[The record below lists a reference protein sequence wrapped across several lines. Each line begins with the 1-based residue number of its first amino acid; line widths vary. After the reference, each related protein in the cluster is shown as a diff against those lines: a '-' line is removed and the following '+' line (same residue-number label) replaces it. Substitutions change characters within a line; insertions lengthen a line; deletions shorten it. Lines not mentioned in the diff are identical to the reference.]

1 MEKETILEQFEDY
14 PVIAAVKDEAGLKK
28 CLELGAEIQIVFVLY
43 GDLCNIGAIVERLKE
58 GGKTVII
65 HLDLISGLGKREIV
79 VDYIKNTTKA
89 DGIISTKST
98 LIKRAKELDFFA
110 VMRFFML
117 DSMVYENVRK
127 QIENVKPDMIE
138 IIPGAMPKVI
148 SRLCEFIEGK
158 VPVIAGG
165 MIMDKEDT
173 MKALAAGATAISTTR
188 QNVWFM

>member
-14 PVIAAVKDEAGLKK
+14 PVIAAVKDEDGLKK
-28 CLELGAEIQIVFVLY
+28 CLESGAEIQIVFVLY
-43 GDLCNIGAIVERLKE
+43 GDLCNIGDIVDRLKE

-65 HLDLISGLGKREIV
+65 HLDLISGLGNREIV

-165 MIMDKEDT
+165 MITDKEDT
-173 MKALAAGATAISTTR
+173 MKALDAGATAISTTR

>member
-14 PVIAAVKDEAGLKK
+14 PVIAAVKDEDGLKK
-28 CLELGAEIQIVFVLY
+28 CLESGEEIQIVFVLY
-43 GDLCNIGAIVERLKE
+43 GDLCNIGDIVDRLKE

-65 HLDLISGLGKREIV
+65 YLDLISGLGNREIV

-173 MKALAAGATAISTTR
+173 MKALDAGATAISTTR